1 MGVLD
6 FGALGFWIFIAAIIV
21 AGIWSKSRREAEK
34 HETLRRMV
42 EKTGTIDEAKL
53 KELFSEPSS
62 EESKPGYGYRAA
74 RVGGTILLFTGAGIA
89 TFVSIAAGLGK
100 LFAVTEMFHDRGG
113 WIAGFA
119 ISAAIAMLGLGIFF
133 SSRFCEPPPGTRSE
147 PPAR

>member
-21 AGIWSKSRREAEK
+21 AGIWAKSRAQAEK

-53 KELFSEPSS
+53 KELFSEPSA
-62 EESKPGYGYRAA
+62 EESKPGYGYRVA
-74 RVGGTILLFTGAGIA
+74 RVIGTIAMFFGAGIA
-89 TFVSIAAGLGK
+89 VFASIAAGLGK
-100 LFAVTEMFHDRGG
+100 IFEVSEMFHDRGG
-113 WIAGFA
+113 WIAAFA
-119 ISAAIAMLGLGIFF
+119 ISAGIAMLGLGIFF